1 MEILET
7 LLLGDLWNTVIFGNT
22 VGEIAAAVGTFFLV
36 LLGIRILRTFIFRQ
50 LEKITEK
57 TETDIDDQL
66 LKMLENV
73 SKLFFW
79 FLAFYITVKMLKTN
93 ESFEAV
99 LDGIF
104 LILVVFEA
112 IKIAQSLINYAFM
125 KSGRRDE
132 TVLNGVR
139 LVAKIALWSIG
150 LLLILSNLGFDIS
163 TLAAS
168 LGIGGIAIALAAQN
182 ILGDLFASFTIYFD
196 KTFKIGDFVVIGSVS
211 DGENKGTVQH
221 IGLKSTRIKTL
232 QGEELIVSNKLLTE
246 SRIQNFKKM
255 TRRRV
260 DINFGI
266 EYGTPTEKMKKIPDM
281 IAKIVDKEKMA
292 DYGRTHFYEF
302 GALSLNYKLMFYMV
316 TGEYDDYL
324 DTRQSISL
332 AMKEVFEK
340 EGISMAFPTQTLF
353 VKKDE

>member
-1 MEILET
+1 MEIIET
-7 LLLGDLWNTVIFGNT
+7 LLLGDLWETVILGNT
-22 VGEIAAAVGTFFLV
+22 VGEIVIAICTFFFV
-36 LLGIRILRTFIFRQ
+36 LIGIRILRTVVFRR
-50 LEKITEK
+50 LEKLTEK

-66 LKMLENV
+66 FKMLENI
-73 SKLFFW
+73 SRLFFW

-93 ESFEAV
+93 SRFETV

-104 LILVVFEA
+104 LVLIVFEA

-139 LVAKIALWSIG
+139 LVAKIILWSIG

-196 KTFKIGDFVVIGSVS
+196 KTFKIGDYVVIGSIS
-211 DGENKGTVQH
+211 DGENKGVVQH

-246 SRIQNFKKM
+246 TRIQNFKKM
-255 TRRRV
+255 KRRRV
-260 DINFGI
+260 DIDFGI
-266 EYGTPTEKMKKIPDM
+266 EYGTPTEKMKKIPE
-281 IAKIVDKEKMA
+281 IIQKIVDKEKLA
-292 DYGRTHFYEF
+292 EYGRTHFYEF
-302 GALSLNYKLMFYMV
+302 GAFSLNYKLMFHAT
-316 TGEYDDYL
+316 TGDYNDYL
-324 DTRQSISL
+324 DTRQNISL
-332 AMKEVFEK
+332 GIKEAFEK
-340 EGISMAFPTQTLF
+340 EGISMAFPTQTLIM
-353 VKKDE
+353 KKD

>member
-1 MEILET
+1 MEIIET
-7 LLLGDLWNTVIFGNT
+7 LLLGDLWNMVIFGNT
-22 VGEIAAAVGTFFLV
+22 FGEIIIAVCTFFLV
-36 LLGIRILRTFIFRQ
+36 LIGIRIFRTVVLKR
-50 LEKITEK
+50 LDMLVER
-57 TETDIDDQL
+57 TETDVDDQL
-66 LKMLENV
+66 VRMLENI
-73 SKLFFW
+73 SKLFYW
-79 FLAFYITVKMLKTN
+79 FAAFYITFLMLKTN
-93 ESFEAV
+93 GEFQAV

-104 LILVVFEA
+104 LVLVVYEA
-112 IKIAQSLINYAFM
+112 IKIAQSLINYGFM

-139 LVAKIALWSIG
+139 LIAKIALWSIG

-168 LGIGGIAIALAAQN
+168 LGIGGIAIALAAQSV
-182 ILGDLFASFTIYFD
+182 LGDLFASFTIYFD
-196 KTFKIGDFVVIGSVS
+196 KTFKIGDYVIIGSVS

-255 TRRRV
+255 KRRRV

-266 EYGTPTEKMKKIPDM
+266 EYRTPTEKMKKIPDM

-302 GALSLNYKLMFYMV
+302 GAFSLNYKLMFYMT
-316 TGEYDDYL
+316 TGEYNDYL
-324 DTRQSISL
+324 DIRQNISL
-332 AMKEVFEK
+332 AMKEAFEK

-353 VKKDE
+353 VKKD

>member
-1 MEILET
+1 MEIIET
-7 LLLGDLWNTVIFGNT
+7 LLLGDLWNMVILGNT
-22 VGEIAAAVGTFFLV
+22 VGEIIIAVCTFFLV
-36 LLGIRILRTFIFRQ
+36 LIGIRIFRTVVFSR
-50 LEKITEK
+50 LEKLTEK
-57 TETDIDDQL
+57 TATDVDDQL
-66 LKMLENV
+66 VRMLENV
-73 SKLFFW
+73 SQLFFW
-79 FLAFYITVKMLKTN
+79 FAALYITSLMLKTN
-93 ESFEAV
+93 EGFQAV

-104 LILVVFEA
+104 LVLVVYEA
-112 IKIAQSLINYAFM
+112 IKIAQSLINYGFM

-139 LVAKIALWSIG
+139 LIAKIALWSIG

-182 ILGDLFASFTIYFD
+182 VLGDLFASFTIYFD
-196 KTFKIGDFVVIGSVS
+196 KTFKIGDYVVIGSMAE
-211 DGENKGTVQH
+211 GENKGIVQH

-255 TRRRV
+255 KRRRV
-260 DINFGI
+260 DIDFGI
-266 EYGTPTEKMKKIPDM
+266 EYGTPTAKMKKIPDM
-281 IAKIVDKEKMA
+281 IAKIVDTEELA

-302 GALSLNYKLMFYMV
+302 GAYSLNYKLMFYMT
-316 TGEYDDYL
+316 TGDYDAYL

-332 AMKEVFEK
+332 AMKEAFEK

-353 VKKDE
+353 VKKD

>member
-1 MEILET
+1 MEIFET
-7 LLLGDLWNTVIFGNT
+7 LLLGDLWNTVIMCNT
-22 VGEIAAAVGTFFLV
+22 VGEIVIAIATFFGV
-36 LLGIRILRTFIFRQ
+36 LLGIRIFRTVVFRR

-66 LKMLENV
+66 LRMLENI
-73 SKLFFW
+73 SKIFFW
-79 FLAFYITVKMLKTN
+79 FMAFYITFKMLKTDGR
-93 ESFEAV
+93 FQAV

-104 LILVVFEA
+104 LVLVIFEA

-132 TVLNGVR
+132 TILNGVR
-139 LVAKIALWSIG
+139 LVAKIVLWSIG

-196 KTFKIGDFVVIGSVS
+196 KTFKIGDYVVIGSVA

-232 QGEELIVSNKLLTE
+232 QGEELIVNNKLLTE

-255 TRRRV
+255 KRRRV
-260 DINFGI
+260 DIEFGI
-266 EYGTPTEKMKKIPDM
+266 EYGTPTSKMKKIPEI

-302 GALSLNYKLMFYMV
+302 GAFSLNYKLMFYMT
-316 TGEYDDYL
+316 TGEYTDYL

-332 AMKEVFEK
+332 AMKEAFEA
-340 EGISMAFPTQTLF
+340 EGISMAFPTQTLIM
-353 VKKDE
+353 KKD